1 MSKPKTRPR
10 DLLTPLTPED
20 ALAGLFDSDGWPDVM
35 PNPDEA
41 AEIICQW
48 LRDSGF
54 AIVDAEKQK

>member
-20 ALAGLFDSDGWPDVM
+20 ADEWPDVVM
-35 PNPDEA
+35 PDPDEA
-41 AEIICQW
+41 ADIICQW

-54 AIVDAEKQK
+54 AIVDAERQK